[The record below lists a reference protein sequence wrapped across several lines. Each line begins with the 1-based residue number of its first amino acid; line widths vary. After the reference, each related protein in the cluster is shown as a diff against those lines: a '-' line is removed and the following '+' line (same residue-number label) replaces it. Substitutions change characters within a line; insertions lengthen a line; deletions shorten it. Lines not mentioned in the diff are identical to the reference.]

1 METQK
6 TMDSFIKSR
15 KRPTNDNG
23 LLKKGLTNNS
33 LGISKPTRKL
43 SFDSTGQQTI
53 KKPKIDSGTPKT
65 IFQNN
70 LNAVVNNANKN
81 TFEKKEAEIKND
93 IHLERATTPDQT
105 ESTKAKLR
113 KDLDLG
119 EFRKIV
125 RRKFNIKKLQEKL
138 NAVEQSQI
146 DLKAAES
153 KVETA
158 KSHYLSSFKSVDLLV
173 DTSPAKVASS
183 PVAQSQLKPTAL
195 FLSPA
200 QSIVS
205 PRKVMNTQMTHPKEY
220 ISPKKLLSEVGS
232 LLAFSPS
239 KRYAALVDS
248 KTLPLPLKYRIL
260 DELFKAVETV
270 SSMMFV
276 RKEKITF
283 NKLKR
288 GVQHMTRK
296 NFTEL
301 HLAQIKTVVPDFF
314 KFVLAKSPKEKSN
327 YELVIIPSYGTKN
340 EDNIDLI
347 ELTIRRK
354 KAFSNALLDIMKEHH
369 EKYLNSLIPPIVIE
383 KDKITRWHPE
393 FDVETAKDIIPSTLP
408 KIEIN
413 KAKIETAKDLLDKSH
428 ALFAY
433 NNRLNRTVNTM
444 NNENKSLPEKKF
456 PTTDAKDAL
465 KGALKGIPKSFLKKI
480 QEKQAQKAKE
490 LMTRSVGQLD
500 EDRMMN
506 RLPDIARRMRTYFV
520 QLQRNVMPFKKVI
533 DQLKQSYPEA
543 MTDEDWK
550 AHLNLLQEKVPH
562 WIVSKVFDGVEH
574 IRIDKKVEFEE
585 TVIKTLKN

>member
-1 METQK
+1 MDTQK
-6 TMDSFIKSR
+6 TLDSFIKSR
-15 KRPTNDNG
+15 KRPTNDDG
-23 LLKKGLTNNS
+23 LLKKELVNNS
-33 LGISKPTRKL
+33 FGINKPTRKL
-43 SFDSTGQQTI
+43 SFDYTVQQKI
-53 KKPKIDSGTPKT
+53 KKPKIDSGITKT

-70 LNAVVNNANKN
+70 LNAAVVNNTVEKIL
-81 TFEKKEAEIKND
+81 EKKEAETENKNE
-93 IHLERATTPDQT
+93 IHSERATTPDQT
-105 ESTKAKLR
+105 VSTKAKLR
-113 KDLDLG
+113 KELDLG

-125 RRKFNIKKLQEKL
+125 RRKINLKELQEKL
-138 NAVEQSQI
+138 SSVEQSQI
-146 DLKAAES
+146 DLKSAES

-158 KSHYLSSFKSVDLLV
+158 KNHYLSSFKSVDLLV
-173 DTSPAKVASS
+173 DTSPVKVASS
-183 PVAQSQLKPTAL
+183 SIAKSQLKPTAL

-205 PRKVMNTQMTHPKEY
+205 PRKMVATQPNEY
-220 ISPKKLLSEVGS
+220 ISPKKLLNEVGS

-314 KFVLAKSPKEKSN
+314 KFALIKSPKEKSN
-327 YELVIIPSYGTKN
+327 YELVIIPNYGLN
-340 EDNIDLI
+340 DEDNIDLI
-347 ELTIRRK
+347 KLTTRRK
-354 KAFSNALLDIMKEHH
+354 KAFYNALLDIMKEHH
-369 EKYLNSLIPPIVIE
+369 EKYLNTLIPPIVIDKE
-383 KDKITRWHPE
+383 KITRWHPE
-393 FDVETAKDIIPSTLP
+393 FDVETVKDIIPSTLP
-408 KIEIN
+408 KIEI
-413 KAKIETAKDLLDKSH
+413 KKPKIETAKDLLDKSH
-428 ALFAY
+428 VLFAY
-433 NNRLNRTVNTM
+433 NNRLNRTLTTM

-456 PTTDAKDAL
+456 PSTDAKNAL
-465 KGALKGIPKSFLKKI
+465 KGALKGIPKSFLKRI

-506 RLPDIARRMRTYFV
+506 RLPDIARGMRTYFV

-543 MTDEDWK
+543 MTDEEWK
-550 AHLNLLQEKVPH
+550 AHINLLQEKVPH
-562 WIVSKVFDGVEH
+562 WIVSKVFDGIEH

-585 TVIKTLKN
+585 TVIKTLNK